1 MNLEPRWQQSNPR
14 SSSEPVLD
22 IADLGAGPSGR
33 PFEGVNYLDNPSQEQ
48 LRALALEHTPAILKT
63 GVGSIN
69 KLTRNKARM
78 SKYTYVISDDAPEGT
93 WSQNTISR
101 ARANELIAL
110 QEEYIRE
117 RGTLIAVDGYVGLG
131 ARAMG
136 ATWLYTPEGANIAGM
151 QQVLTFPRE
160 EVETSEQLAQP
171 FAPTFLLRYTP
182 DLKAEGMPGGQ
193 AILVD
198 LDNWTTYVIGPDY
211 FGESKKG
218 VLRML
223 NHYAYLLGALV
234 LHAGAKA
241 VTMPDGRKVTMTVM
255 GLSGTGKTT
264 TSFSKQG
271 ELTEPIQDDMVTLW
285 PGGELSITENGC
297 FAKIEKL
304 NAKAEP
310 IIHAG
315 TTSSDAWVENA
326 YLDTEGGFDFYKT
339 LLSPEEV
346 ARYREELILTGAD
359 TAHVDQI
366 ISGEVAVADVVDSNG
381 IPHDG
386 WDFVCW
392 TGNGRSIIPMSSIPG
407 AADLHDI
414 PPVKSMGILNR
425 DEGSDAA
432 MPGILRFTSPEQAAG
447 FFMLGE
453 TSKTSAAGKDRGKTR
468 SPFTQPFFPA
478 AFGLQ
483 AVRFRELAATMS
495 DVTMWLMNTGYVGG
509 EARDIEKGTAL
520 KVKIRHSS
528 AMLEALLSETIVWKR
543 DPEFGYEI
551 VDVEDPANAELVAAV
566 SARALGDGDD
576 TGTSDDGESFW
587 GQGVRLAALLFVCSL
602 LSALCSAHHDH
613 QAFVTGQRLR
623 ALIMASVFRST
634 LRGGVTAGRCLR
646 RMRTLY

>member
-1 MNLEPRWQQSNPR
+1 MHLQTQ
-14 SSSEPVLD
+14 SEPSTNSTPQTVLK
-22 IADLGAGPSGR
+22 IADLTSGLNPR
-33 PFEGVNYLDNPSQEQ
+33 PFDGITYFENPGQDA
-48 LRALALEHTPAILKT
+48 LRALALKHTPAILET
-63 GVGSIN
+63 GVGSLN

-78 SKYTYVISDDAPEGT
+78 AKYTYIIADNPPEGA
-93 WSQNTISR
+93 WSQKTISR
-101 ARANELIAL
+101 ARAQELISL
-110 QEEYIRE
+110 QDAYIKE
-117 RGTLIAVDGYVGLG
+117 RGSLIAIDGYAGLG
-131 ARAMG
+131 PRAVG

-151 QQVLTFPRE
+151 QQVLAFPRH
-160 EVETSEQLAQP
+160 EVESEAQLAQP
-171 FAPTFLLRYTP
+171 FSPTFLLRYTP
-182 DLKAEGMPGGQ
+182 NLKAEGMPGEQ

-218 VLRML
+218 ILRML
-223 NHYAYLLGALV
+223 NHLAYLQGGLV

-241 VTMPDGRKVTMTVM
+241 VTLPTGQKVTMTVM

-304 NAKAEP
+304 NAQAEP

-315 TTSSDAWVENA
+315 TTSADAWVENA
-326 YLDTEGGFDFYKT
+326 YLDADGGFDFYKS

-346 ARYREELILTGAD
+346 QAYRDNLILTGAD
-359 TAHVDQI
+359 ASNVDKI
-366 ISGEVAVADVVDSNG
+366 ISGEVTIEDVVDGNG
-381 IPHDG
+381 IPEDG

-407 AADLHDI
+407 AADLHNI
-414 PPVKSMGILNR
+414 PAVKCMGILNR
-425 DEGSDAA
+425 DEGADAA
-432 MPGILRFTSPEQAAG
+432 MPGILSFTSPEQAAG

-453 TSKTSAAGKDRGKTR
+453 TSKTSAAGKERGKTR

-495 DVTMWLMNTGYVGG
+495 DVSMWLMNTGYVGG
-509 EARDIEKGTAL
+509 DARDVEEGGAL

-528 AMLEALLSETIVWKR
+528 AMLEALLAGTIVWKR
-543 DPEFGYEI
+543 DLDFGYNI
-551 VDVEDPANAELVAAV
+551 VDVEASENAALVAAV
-566 SARALGDGDD
+566 GEDILEPKRFYAKNNRMEEYVAWVSRMKNERKSFLESYSVD
-576 TGTSDDGESFW
+576 SDI
-587 GQGVRLAALLFVCSL
+587 VTATAAL
-602 LSALCSAHHDH
+602 
-613 QAFVTGQRLR
+613 
-623 ALIMASVFRST
+623 
-634 LRGGVTAGRCLR
+634 
-646 RMRTLY
+646 

>member
-1 MNLEPRWQQSNPR
+1 MDLQH
-14 SSSEPVLD
+14 SSSNLTPAQEPILNLS
-22 IADLGAGPSGR
+22 DLGSQPSSR
-33 PFEGVNYLDNPSQEQ
+33 PFKGVNYLDNPSQDE
-48 LRALALEHTPAILKT
+48 LRALAKEHTPAILTT
-63 GVGSIN
+63 GVGSLN

-78 SKYTYVISDDAPEGT
+78 AKYTYIISDDAPEGT

-101 ARANELIAL
+101 ALADELIAL
-110 QEEYIRE
+110 QDEYIQAA
-117 RGTLIAVDGYVGLG
+117 GQLIAIDGYAGLG
-131 ARAMG
+131 RRAFG

-151 QQVLTFPRE
+151 QQVLAFPRQD
-160 EVETSEQLAQP
+160 VETPEQLAQP

-182 DLKAEGMPGGQ
+182 NLKATGMPGEQ

-218 VLRML
+218 ILRML
-223 NHYAYLLGALV
+223 NHYAYLQGGLV

-241 VTMPDGRKVTMTVM
+241 VTLPSGRKTTMTVM

-304 NAKAEP
+304 NAEAEP
-310 IIHAG
+310 VIYAG
-315 TTSSDAWVENA
+315 TTSPEAWVENA
-326 YLDTEGGFDFYKT
+326 YLNSDGSFDFYKSI
-339 LLSPEEV
+339 LSPEEV
-346 ARYREELILTGAD
+346 GRYREALILTGANTTNID
-359 TAHVDQI
+359 AYI
-366 ISGEVAVADVVDSNG
+366 AGAVRADDVVDELG
-381 IPHDG
+381 IPRDG

-392 TGNGRSIIPMSSIPG
+392 TGNGRSIIPMSSVPG
-407 AADLHDI
+407 AADLHNI
-414 PPVKSMGILNR
+414 PAVGCMGILNR
-425 DEGSDAA
+425 DEGADAA

-447 FFMLGE
+447 YFMLGE

-495 DVTMWLMNTGYVGG
+495 NVTMWLMNTGYVGG
-509 EARDIEKGTAL
+509 DARDVVEGKAL

-528 AMLEALLSETIVWKR
+528 AMLEALLADTIVWTA
-543 DPEFGYEI
+543 DPDFGYEV
-551 VDVEDPANAELVAAV
+551 VDLEHPANA
-566 SARALGDGDD
+566 
-576 TGTSDDGESFW
+576 
-587 GQGVRLAALLFVCSL
+587 ALLEAVGADILQPRGFFARSGRSDEYQAWVARMKEERRDFLASYSVDPEII
-602 LSALCSAHHDH
+602 SAT
-613 QAFVTGQRLR
+613 VG
-623 ALIMASVFRST
+623 
-634 LRGGVTAGRCLR
+634 
-646 RMRTLY
+646 